1 MTGKDHKNTIEEAKK
16 FKKLFEETIFEDVRH
31 GVNLT
36 PFEEEVFNT
45 STKLLNT
52 LNRLINSFN
61 D

>member
-1 MTGKDHKNTIEEAKK
+1 MTKKDHRNTIEEAKR
-16 FKKLFEETIFEDVRH
+16 FKQLYEETILADIKH

-36 PFEEEVFNT
+36 PFESEIYNT
-45 STKLLNT
+45 SHKLLQT

>member
-1 MTGKDHKNTIEEAKK
+1 MTKADHRNTIEEAKR
-16 FKKLFEETIFEDVRH
+16 FKQLYEETILADIKH

-45 STKLLNT
+45 STKLLNI
-52 LNRLINSFN
+52 LNRLIESFN